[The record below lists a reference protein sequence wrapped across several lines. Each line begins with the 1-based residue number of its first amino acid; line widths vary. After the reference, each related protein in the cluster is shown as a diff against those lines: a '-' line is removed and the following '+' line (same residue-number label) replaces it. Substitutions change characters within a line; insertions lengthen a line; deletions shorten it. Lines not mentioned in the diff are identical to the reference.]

1 MLRLNPPDH
10 TRLRRLV
17 SRAFTPA
24 RVRELAP
31 RIEELTAE
39 LLASALRGS
48 ALTGPAGRFDVISGL
63 ALPLPVAVISELL
76 GIPPGDRPRLV
87 AWSEALARAL
97 DPAFLIS
104 DEERARQRA
113 ARADFAGYLR
123 GLLPVAAPLP
133 RRRPDLGAHRRGM
146 TPAAR

>member
-31 RIEELTAE
+31 RIEALTAE
-39 LLASALRGS
+39 LLAGALKDAAAG
-48 ALTGPAGRFDVISGL
+48 GPAGRFDLIAGL

-87 AWSEALARAL
+87 AWSQALARG
-97 DPAFLIS
+97 P
-104 DEERARQRA
+104 
-113 ARADFAGYLR
+113 GP
-123 GLLPVAAPLP
+123 GVP
-133 RRRPDLGAHRRGM
+133 HH
-146 TPAAR
+146 